1 MQGYVFLEHGK
12 SCSVCI
18 NLILIGKTTVDGANI
33 RLKAVERFKLTFIAI
48 FGEFLLSECTL
59 QDNFV
64 FSTFHDP

>member
-33 RLKAVERFKLTFIAI
+33 RLKAVERFKLHLSQ
-48 FGEFLLSECTL
+48 FLE
-59 QDNFV
+59 NFCFPRV
-64 FSTFHDP
+64 SYRIILCFLDVS